1 MRCLGVLMLLTGL
14 LHCIA
19 FAEPPAGTKWEPN
32 PEFTDEFNGT
42 ALDNAKW
49 DDHNPTWEGRPPGY
63 FNPKNVDVK
72 DGNLELWARTETLPG
87 LKPEYKDFTTAA
99 VKSKDTVL
107 YGYFE
112 VRCKP
117 MKSHASSAFWFYNDG
132 KELWTEIDVFEIGG
146 GAPEHQNTYYMTL
159 HVMRSPGDPSHRS
172 SGDKWIAP
180 YVLADEWHV
189 YGFDWNEKQ
198 LVWYVDGKSVRTVE
212 NTLWHQE
219 LRLNFDSETMPEWF
233 GLPTKE
239 ELPAVF
245 QIDYLRAWKQTEE
258 KKPTP

>member
-1 MRCLGVLMLLTGL
+1 MRFPVLPLLAPALFCL
-14 LHCIA
+14 IA
-19 FAEPPAGTKWEPN
+19 SAEPPAGAQWKPN
-32 PEFTDEFNGT
+32 PEFSDEFNGA
-42 ALDNAKW
+42 ALDTAKW
-49 DDHNPTWEGRPPGY
+49 DDHNPTWEGRPPGW
-63 FNPKNVDVK
+63 FNPKNVAVK
-72 DGNLELWARTETLPG
+72 DGNLELWAKAETLPG

-172 SGDKWIAP
+172 SGDKWTAP

-189 YGFDWNEKQ
+189 YGIDWNEKQ
-198 LVWYVDGKSVRTVE
+198 LVWYVDGKPVRTVE
-212 NTLWHQE
+212 NTMWHQP

-233 GLPTKE
+233 GLPKKE

-245 QIDYLRAWKQTEE
+245 QIDWLRAWKRTED
-258 KKPTP
+258 KAPAP